1 MQEQQRNLEPYAPKA
16 VHAPVIQLTG
26 LLKTGWNQQQQLSQM
41 SGCPTAKSRQEIP
54 CAGGPARLPLPKLKS
69 VVRPESH
76 KKQRIANEMVSSFE
90 DTSSQMSKRTDLSS
104 STKSPKLNST
114 GLTQGNQVDGRSYSA
129 DFEDKAGN
137 NKLSGKVFPKLKL
150 LDRVNF
156 FKRNK
161 DVDKTGQGHMESRH
175 SSASLL
181 STSEEYIADAAS
193 EEYPRSQILD
203 VKYNL
208 TYGPDPKVCTQ
219 QEREAGGSCQQ
230 EPSNIAASPLEVEVK
245 QACGA
250 LGVESH
256 SEVSRFGGFVQQIR
270 TKLPTQ
276 DDVDQHKEEEGGY
289 EGGDLDGPEKVEDGR
304 GEAEEG
310 KNVEAAMTTSSSAGT
325 TPGLTLNKGSAMPVF

>member
-1 MQEQQRNLEPYAPKA
+1 
-16 VHAPVIQLTG
+16 
-26 LLKTGWNQQQQLSQM
+26 
-41 SGCPTAKSRQEIP
+41 
-54 CAGGPARLPLPKLKS
+54 
-69 VVRPESH
+69 
-76 KKQRIANEMVSSFE
+76 MVSGFE
-90 DTSSQMSKRTDLSS
+90 DMSSQMSKGTDLSS
-104 STKSPKLNST
+104 SIKSPKLNST

-137 NKLSGKVFPKLKL
+137 DKLSGKVFPKLKL

-181 STSEEYIADAAS
+181 STSEEYIADVAS
-193 EEYPRSQILD
+193 EEYSRSQILD

-219 QEREAGGSCQQ
+219 QKREAGGSCQQ
-230 EPSNIAASPLEVEVK
+230 ELSNLAASPLEVEVK
-245 QACGA
+245 QARGA

-276 DDVDQHKEEEGGY
+276 DEVQQHKEEDA

>member
-16 VHAPVIQLTG
+16 VHAPVGQLTG
-26 LLKTGWNQQQQLSQM
+26 LLQTGWNQQQQLSQM

-76 KKQRIANEMVSSFE
+76 KKQRIANEMVSGFE
-90 DTSSQMSKRTDLSS
+90 DTSSQMSKSTDLSS
-104 STKSPKLNST
+104 STKSLKLNST
-114 GLTQGNQVDGRSYSA
+114 GLTQGNQVDDRSNST

-150 LDRVNF
+150 LDRV
-156 FKRNK
+156 NK

-203 VKYNL
+203 AKYNS
-208 TYGPDPKVCTQ
+208 TYGPDPKVCTPQ
-219 QEREAGGSCQQ
+219 KREAGGSCQQ
-230 EPSNIAASPLEVEVK
+230 ELSNLAASPLEVEVK
-245 QACGA
+245 QA

-256 SEVSRFGGFVQQIR
+256 SEVSRFGSFVQQIR

-325 TPGLTLNKGSAMPVF
+325 TPGLTLNVCDAFFSERCDV